1 MSALQQSILNKN
13 RKDKFLL
20 VLTLPSILKDRN
32 KIDANDRASEF
43 FSLDSIQYSIYGTV
57 VPAISIPD
65 IDVPYGAQVS
75 KVTSYARPAWTSVTV
90 NFTVDNSYNNWW
102 VLYYWLDLINNST
115 EGTFNYNNLI
125 GTDNIAKK
133 TTQYQSNITV
143 YGLDEYNNKKIQFDY
158 LHAFITGLG
167 DLTYSYREAGEIES
181 SFTFAFGQLE
191 TKLL

>member
-1 MSALQQSILNKN
+1 M
-13 RKDKFLL
+13 
-20 VLTLPSILKDRN
+20 
-32 KIDANDRASEF
+32 
-43 FSLDSIQYSIYGTV
+43 
-57 VPAISIPD
+57 
-65 IDVPYGAQVS
+65 PYGAQVS

-125 GTDNIAKK
+125 GTDSIAKK

>member
-65 IDVPYGAQVS
+65 IDVSYGAQVS

-102 VLYYWLDLINNST
+102 VLWYWLDLINNST

-125 GTDNIAKK
+125 GTDSIAKK

-143 YGLDEYNNKKIQFDY
+143 YGLDEYNNKKIKFDY
-158 LHAFITGLG
+158 LHSFINGLW
-167 DLTYSYREAGEIES
+167 I
-181 SFTFAFGQLE
+181 
-191 TKLL
+191 